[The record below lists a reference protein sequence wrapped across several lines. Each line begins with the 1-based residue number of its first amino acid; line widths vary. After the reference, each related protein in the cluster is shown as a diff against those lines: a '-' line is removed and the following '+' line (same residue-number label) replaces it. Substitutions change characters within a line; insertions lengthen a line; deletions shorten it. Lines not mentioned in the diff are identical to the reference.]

1 MIPLHQL
8 YAHEMTGVD
17 VEKGGEVRCVE
28 SDITTITP
36 SSDSSDQHD
45 IPHPP
50 VLKGRLAKWNAKV
63 ESLAGLEARGIKR
76 VLPEE
81 KHECGWRGY
90 LHMFGLWFGINLVVM
105 SIITG
110 FLGPLVYQLGWVD
123 SVCICIFA
131 NALSSCAPGFMS
143 TFGPQS
149 GNRTMVGA
157 HIGHMPHTRSSLC
170 GVSPGSEVSLI
181 LFAYSCGLNRL
192 SVDISWV
199 TGLQSLC
206 VSLTSS

>member
-8 YAHEMTGVD
+8 DAHEMTEYD
-17 VEKGGEVRCVE
+17 IEKRGEVSCVE
-28 SDITTITP
+28 SDITASTP
-36 SSDSSDQHD
+36 SSDSSHQHD
-45 IPHPP
+45 IPPTP

-81 KHECGWRGY
+81 KHECGRRGY

-110 FLGPLVYQLGWVD
+110 LLGPLVYQLGWVD
-123 SVCICIFA
+123 CVCIFIFA
-131 NALSSCAPGFMS
+131 NALSSCAPAFIS

-157 HIGHMPHTRSSLC
+157 RVGHMPHTCWSFCRSL
-170 GVSPGSEVSLI
+170 GFLRRFHRA
-181 LFAYSCGLNRL
+181 LKYR
-192 SVDISWV
+192 
-199 TGLQSLC
+199 
-206 VSLTSS
+206 